1 MRKLNYI
8 IPVLLCLIIHIE
20 TQAQV
25 LGRSQIIGTLCN
37 EWSLDSLEI
46 IDTKDKF
53 EPPLNIRHNYIVFKE
68 NMTFV
73 ASEAGQLIV
82 GKWRLDSTRAKI
94 INYDVEHSGVKSD
107 LIFEI
112 KELSDLKLILT
123 SKQMSGGRVKLIY
136 KSKSASN

>member
-1 MRKLNYI
+1 
-8 IPVLLCLIIHIE
+8 
-20 TQAQV
+20 
-25 LGRSQIIGTLCN
+25 
-37 EWSLDSLEI
+37 
-46 IDTKDKF
+46 
-53 EPPLNIRHNYIVFKE
+53 
-68 NMTFV
+68 MTFV